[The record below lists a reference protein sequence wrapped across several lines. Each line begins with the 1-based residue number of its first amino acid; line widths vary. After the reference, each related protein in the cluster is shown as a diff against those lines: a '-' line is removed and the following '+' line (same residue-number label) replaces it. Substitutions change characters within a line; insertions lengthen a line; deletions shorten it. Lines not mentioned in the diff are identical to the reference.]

1 MLDWLLPIGILAAC
15 AFMFCVQYNERLARR
30 LTLGAA
36 LVAGTCFTAA
46 ALIFLFQD
54 AWVVTERIDLGRAV
68 EVSRGRAMA
77 VVIAAAVNVFLWLGP
92 LGNAAVWG
100 AAGLA
105 FLRAAW
111 TGSYVK
117 LTARPQD

>member
-1 MLDWLLPIGILAAC
+1 MLNWLLPIGVLAAC
-15 AFMFCVQYNERLARR
+15 FFMFFAQDSDGLARR

-36 LVAGTCFTAA
+36 LVAGGCFTAA
-46 ALIFLFQD
+46 ALNFLFQD

-68 EVSRGRAMA
+68 EVSRGRAGA
-77 VVIAAAVNVFLWLGP
+77 VIIAAAVNFFLWLGP

-105 FLRAAW
+105 FLRTAW

-117 LTARPQD
+117 LTARLQD